1 MFYPPSGVGGGFMFS
16 LALFFY
22 LLGFGTLL
30 MDARL
35 RDGYSLALAGIAGT
49 LIALAMVFFVTGML
63 RGDRLHSD
71 SHDSLP

>member
-1 MFYPPSGVGGGFMFS
+1 MEEGSMFS

-35 RDGYSLALAGIAGT
+35 REGYSLAIAGFAGT
-49 LIALAMVFFVTGML
+49 LIALAMIFFVTGML
-63 RGDRLHSD
+63 KGERIHSD
-71 SHDSLP
+71 SHNSLP